1 MRFKIVQVLY
11 LMILIV
17 VLARLF
23 YWQII
28 KYDEL
33 IAKAEGQHLKV
44 NKITSP
50 RGIIYSSDGS
60 VLVSNKPSYLFYG
73 LPKVVKDKNQLA
85 SDVSSILKSENYERK
100 KFKDELVEKLSQDL
114 FWTILVQNVDIVEKI
129 KLEKLNL
136 EGVGF
141 QSDLSRYYPEG
152 SSSAHILGFVG
163 QDPQGKPTG
172 YFGLEGYYN
181 GELKGVEGQLTEER
195 DAMGLPI
202 LIGKFFAK
210 APIKGHDLILHI
222 DRTIQFIAE
231 QNLKEG
237 IAKYGAKAGLVVVMD
252 PRTGGILAMASFPN
266 YDPASY
272 PSYPREYYKNPIVA
286 DSYEPGSTF
295 KAFVM
300 AAAIN
305 EKLVKPETACEDCD
319 GPVQIGGFLIRTWNN
334 KYYPETTMVDTLV
347 HSDNTGMVFVGK
359 KLGID
364 KLFNYI
370 EKFGFG
376 NLTKIDLQDESS
388 PDIRDRDE
396 WKDVDLA
403 TASFGQGIAVTPI
416 QMVKGLAAIANGGL
430 LLEPHMVK
438 QIKTHDKVIE
448 IKPKVENSP
457 ITHESAKIITEMLVQ
472 AVDRGEARVFKPK
485 GFKIA
490 GKTGTAQIPLQGHY
504 DLNKTIASFVGFAPA
519 DDPKFVMLVLY
530 DQPTASVYGS
540 ETAAPTFFA
549 IAKELF
555 THYNIA
561 PEE

>member
-1 MRFKIVQVLY
+1 MRLKIVFGFYFLILFLILVRLY
-11 LMILIV
+11 
-17 VLARLF
+17 

-33 IAKAEGQHLKV
+33 IAKAEQQHLKV
-44 NKITSP
+44 DKINAP
-50 RGIIYSSDGS
+50 RGKIYSSDGS
-60 VLVSNKPSYLFYG
+60 ILVSNKPSYLLYG

-85 SDVSSILKSENYERK
+85 LSVASILKSEKLERI
-100 KFKDELVEKLSQDL
+100 KFKMELVEKLSQDL
-114 FWTILVQNVDIVEKI
+114 FWTILVKNVDTEAKI
-129 KLEKLNL
+129 KIEKLNL

-163 QDPQGKPTG
+163 QDLQGKQMG

-181 GELKGVEGQLTEER
+181 GELKGVEGHLTQEK
-195 DAMGLPI
+195 DAVGLPI
-202 LIGKFFAK
+202 LIGKFLTK
-210 APIKGHDLILHI
+210 EPIQGYDLILHI

-231 QNLKEG
+231 KKLNEG
-237 IAKYGAKAGLVVVMD
+237 IAKYGAKAALVVVMD
-252 PRTGGILAMASFPN
+252 PKTGGILAMASFPN
-266 YDPASY
+266 YHPASFIDF
-272 PSYPREYYKNPIVA
+272 PKEYFKNPIVA

-295 KAFVM
+295 KAFIM

-305 EKLVKPETACEDCD
+305 ENLVKPETQCDACD
-319 GPVQIGGFLIRTWNN
+319 GPVQVGGFLIRTWNN
-334 KYYPETTMVDTLV
+334 KYYPETTMVDTLI
-347 HSDNTGMVFVGK
+347 HSDNTGMVFIGK

-370 EKFGFG
+370 EEFGFG

-388 PDIRDRDE
+388 PDIRSKNE
-396 WKDVDLA
+396 WKEVDLA

-416 QMVKGLAAIANGGL
+416 QMVRGLAALANGGL
-430 LLEPHMVK
+430 LLEPHVVK
-438 QIKTHDKVIE
+438 QIKIDNKVID
-448 IKPKVENSP
+448 IKPKVERSP
-457 ITHESAKIITEMLVQ
+457 ITSQTAKIITEMLVQ
-472 AVDRGEARVFKPK
+472 AVDKGEARVFKPK

-504 DLNKTIASFVGFAPA
+504 DPNKTIASFIGFAPA

-555 THYNIA
+555 TYYNIV